1 MNDNEIKKEY
11 LDYKD
16 FIISNN
22 QRILQINKDR
32 IARGQPAMLKLNNIL
47 SYKEYKNL
55 YKKSIKQI
63 NGVKKNDWKQRPR
76 T

>member
-63 NGVKKNDWKQRPR
+63 NGVKKND
-76 T
+76 